1 MVDTESIATT
11 QKTSFLEGEF
21 GDLRLKWDQ
30 HYDSAENTEQLKEL
44 IENIDEDVSRLD
56 EKLTEYVRNGV
67 TKQHSS
73 ISNIEMTRARLSS
86 TNVTVDKMKGI
97 FSSANDLGQ
106 ILTYRVK
113 SLDQEI
119 CNVKKT
125 MEFVKATKLIKTNI
139 NRCGYSM
146 EHHNWEDAAN
156 CIQNINSK
164 VPNDIITSNYA
175 SFVVPS
181 EEIPELPVDTLK
193 NWISKLNQEF
203 EKRFQEAVRRKEVP
217 DITKFFRL
225 FPLIGREENGLNC
238 YSDFISQIV
247 NDSLRVLLTSIS
259 EDTESSKRPGIY
271 ASSCRQFFEN
281 ISSMLSQHDPLIKR
295 YYKSTYENALFYVV
309 TRIFNEIDS
318 QVGLISDTFYDIR
331 RLEKILH
338 DIRYYDY
345 PILADVQRGLESL
358 EHRKNNREVGDDWIS
373 TVEVNDLIDELAS
386 IMNSW
391 MLFCKFMTLKYYLK
405 SQERTE
411 TLRVPQIIRKSNFTQ
426 KINSKLLPA
435 FERLYS
441 YFYCRSLEKAIVI
454 EELPS
459 LNDYL
464 TEKPTVSFPESPPC
478 SSVIED
484 ITLIFNTTLA
494 LTLETSQLPTV
505 KKFIAD
511 SSKIIQEDFLGGYL
525 AKQFRENQPRY
536 NATLHLITA
545 RDSESKNDFS
555 TPLERGN
562 SQEPESAAGR
572 ISFFKG
578 ASSAWGNVV
587 GGGSTVVSST
597 ANHPKLLNFLLYLN
611 TVALS
616 EDYFAKIVK
625 NFAGEYNLKSYFPFE
640 DESNVVNS
648 VLLSNF
654 LEPLSKKNN
663 RTLQDN
669 IIVLYNQCFK
679 NKLVTLIHDCLPDA
693 DESNYMI
700 YSSSSLNDTTTML
713 NFSTAWQRLTRPY
726 KQVCH
731 KTLVFEKLL
740 SLIVLNLANII
751 ELRLVEILK
760 LFRINELGSLKLEKD
775 LSYIIN
781 EVCEDHYEL
790 RERFLRVTQITMLIG
805 MEDDEYEQSF
815 DAVGKEDGHD
825 FTSGINWVLTPLER
839 KRYRRARV

>member
-1 MVDTESIATT
+1 MVDSESIATAE
-11 QKTSFLEGEF
+11 KPYFSEKEF
-21 GDLRLKWDQ
+21 GDLKSKWDQ
-30 HYDSAENTEQLKEL
+30 HYDSAENSEQLKEL
-44 IENIDEDVSRLD
+44 IEDIDEDVRRLD

-67 TKQHSS
+67 KKQHSS

-106 ILTYRVK
+106 VLTYRVK

-125 MEFVKATKLIKTNI
+125 MEFVKATKLIKNNI
-139 NRCGYSM
+139 SRCGYSM

-156 CIQNINSK
+156 CIQNINLKLPSY
-164 VPNDIITSNYA
+164 IITSKYA

-181 EEIPELPVDTLK
+181 EEIPELPIDTLK
-193 NWISKLNQEF
+193 NWTAKLNQEF
-203 EKRFQEAVRRKEVP
+203 EKRFQEALKRKEVA

-225 FPLIGREENGLNC
+225 FPLIGCEENGLNC

-295 YYKSTYENALFYVV
+295 YYKSTYENALFYVI
-309 TRIFNEIDS
+309 TKIFNDIDS

-331 RLEKILH
+331 KLDKILH
-338 DIRYYDY
+338 DIKYYDY
-345 PILADVQRGLESL
+345 PILAEIHRGLESL
-358 EHRKNNREVGDDWIS
+358 ENRKNTREVGEHSIS
-373 TVEVNDLIDELAS
+373 TVEINDLTDELAS

-391 MLFCKFMTLKYYLK
+391 MLFCKFMTIKYYSK
-405 SQERTE
+405 NQERTE
-411 TLRVPQIIRKSNFTQ
+411 MLRLPEIIRKSNFTQ

-441 YFYCRSLEKAIVI
+441 YFYCHSLEKAIVI

-459 LNDYL
+459 LDDYL
-464 TEKPTVSFPESPPC
+464 TETSSVKFPESPPC

-484 ITLIFNTTLA
+484 VTLIFNTTLA
-494 LTLETSQLPTV
+494 LTMETSQLPTV
-505 KKFIAD
+505 KKFISDA
-511 SSKIIQEDFLGGYL
+511 SRIIQEDFLGGYL
-525 AKQFRENQPRY
+525 AKQLRENQPRY
-536 NATLHLITA
+536 NATLHLTTA
-545 RDSESKNDFS
+545 RYSETKNDFS
-555 TPLERGN
+555 TPLERTN
-562 SQEPESAAGR
+562 SPGPESGAGGM
-572 ISFFKG
+572 SFFKG

-587 GGGSTVVSST
+587 GGGSAAVSST
-597 ANHPKLLNFLLYLN
+597 ANNPKLLNFLLYLN

-616 EDYFAKIVK
+616 EEYFAKIIK

-640 DESNVVNS
+640 DDNNVVNS
-648 VLLSNF
+648 ILLSNF

-663 RTLQDN
+663 RILQDN

-679 NKLVTLIHDCLPDA
+679 NKMVTLIHDCLSDA

-700 YSSSSLNDTTTML
+700 YSSSTLNDTATIL
-713 NFSTAWQRLTRPY
+713 NFSNAWQQLTRPY

-760 LFRINELGSLKLEKD
+760 MFRINELGSLKLEKD
-775 LSYIIN
+775 LSSIIN

-790 RERFLRVTQITMLIG
+790 REKFLRVTQITMLIG
-805 MEDDEYEQSF
+805 MEDDEYELSF
-815 DAVGKEDGHD
+815 DAVGKEDGHESI
-825 FTSGINWVLTPLER
+825 SGINWVLTPLER